1 MPIWSLTVLET
12 LENPI
17 LSGTFG
23 LGIKYTSY
31 VFIFT
36 IVCDSV
42 GLAIVY
48 VCYMI
53 TDTITVS
60 LYHTD

>member
-17 LSGTFG
+17 LSGSFG

-31 VFIFT
+31 MFIFT

-48 VCYMI
+48 VTSCDSVCYIM
-53 TDTITVS
+53 
-60 LYHTD
+60 